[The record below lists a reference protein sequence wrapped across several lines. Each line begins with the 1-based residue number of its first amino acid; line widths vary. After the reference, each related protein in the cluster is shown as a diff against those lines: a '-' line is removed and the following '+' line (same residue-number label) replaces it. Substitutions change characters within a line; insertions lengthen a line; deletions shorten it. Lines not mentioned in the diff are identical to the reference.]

1 MSNGDQEKTK
11 NYYSAHNFAT
21 RVIFSTKASLHDG
34 DHDGVD
40 GILMAFPESY
50 TAKAGIWAMAGNRKT
65 KGPEFHTKVSFYKII
80 IHLCQCMS
88 ESS

>member
-1 MSNGDQEKTK
+1 MSRDNHTAKRQLKWEMVTKEKTK

-40 GILMAFPESY
+40 GTLLAFPESVVITWHMHY
-50 TAKAGIWAMAGNRKT
+50 LKWM
-65 KGPEFHTKVSFYKII
+65 
-80 IHLCQCMS
+80 
-88 ESS
+88 